1 MRKTKTIWRR
11 KTTVAKSKKAKTY
24 FEDGISL
31 RAIEPG
37 RLYSARIRME
47 PDAHLGGPHENWY
60 WSKSRQIEASSKA
73 RALVEAERYR
83 KELIEGDGGVNLT
96 VAEFARQW
104 QDDRRVQAEATF
116 RSTGIAKPSFRTI
129 ERDESEIK
137 RIEILFPNVT
147 VRNLTPSHIEKVVTK
162 MREDGVSEQTIFK
175 MFKKLKQILKRP
187 AITGC
192 IDYNPC
198 ALVTTVHEPPVNPA
212 TKAHRR
218 IEEDVAAQFIVWLFE
233 QELNGRVVALWLGM
247 TEHIRLGEALALRAC
262 DLDFEKDAIYIR
274 GTLDKRGKIVPAKAG
289 SERAL
294 AMGSFLK
301 GLLLAWIDVQKAEF
315 PHLVKEWH
323 RGRIPCG
330 REWDETAPVCSS
342 HYGTHLNADNFSRW
356 MRALMIER
364 GLGEY
369 TTHEKW
375 LDSRGIMRVKHGGY
389 VGPSYKSLRSFGATY
404 LVGANVDVKTA
415 QAHFGHR
422 RSSTTLE
429 LYAERV
435 PSHEREVAKT
445 MDSFVK
451 AALGDK
457 APQEQSLEV
466 FRETIATVQA
476 SEWPK
481 WVTEL
486 VDAAAAKRQL
496 DCSTKESETRLSI

>member
-1 MRKTKTIWRR
+1 MRGKATNRHGN
-11 KTTVAKSKKAKTY
+11 TTLAKSKKAKTY

-47 PDAHLGGPHENWY
+47 PDAHLGGTHEKWY

-104 QDDRRVQAEATF
+104 QDERKVQAEATL
-116 RSTGIAKPSFRTI
+116 RSTGIAKPSLRTI
-129 ERDESEIK
+129 ERDEAEIK
-137 RIEILFPNVT
+137 RIESLFPNVT
-147 VRNLTPSHIEKVVTK
+147 ARKLTAGHIEKVVTQ
-162 MREDGVSEQTIFK
+162 MRKDGVSEQAIFK

-187 AITGC
+187 AITGH

-198 ALVTTVHEPPVNPA
+198 ALVTTVREPPVNPA
-212 TKAHRR
+212 TKTFRR
-218 IEEDVAAQFIVWLFE
+218 IDEETATEFIAWLFE
-233 QELNGRVVALWLGM
+233 QKLNGRIVALWLGM

-262 DLDFEKDAIYIR
+262 DLDFDHDAIYIR
-274 GTLDKRGKIVPAKAG
+274 GTLDKRGEIVPAKAG

-315 PHLVKEWH
+315 PRLVKEWH
-323 RGRIPCG
+323 GGKVPCG

-342 HYGTHLNADNFSRW
+342 YYGTHINADNFSKW

-369 TTHEKW
+369 TIHEKW
-375 LDSRGIMRVKHGGY
+375 LDSRGIMRVKHRGY

-404 LVGANVDVKTA
+404 LIGANVDVKTA

-429 LYAERV
+429 LYAEKV
-435 PSHEREVAKT
+435 PNHEREVART

-457 APQEQSLEV
+457 APEERSLEA
-466 FRETIATVQA
+466 FRETVTTMEPD
-476 SEWPK
+476 EWPD
-481 WVTEL
+481 WVRELAEL
-486 VDAAAAKRQL
+486 VGGKYI
-496 DCSTKESETRLSI
+496 ET

>member
-1 MRKTKTIWRR
+1 M
-11 KTTVAKSKKAKTY
+11 AKSKQAKTY

-47 PDAHLGGPHENWY
+47 PDAHLGGPHEKWY
-60 WSKSRQIEASSKA
+60 WSKSRQIKATSKA

-83 KELIEGDGGVNLT
+83 KELIDGDGGVNLT

-104 QDDRRVQAEATF
+104 QDERKVQAEATL
-116 RSTGIAKPSFRTI
+116 RSTGIAKPSLRTI
-129 ERDESEIK
+129 ERDEAEIR
-137 RIEILFPNVT
+137 RIECLFPHVT
-147 VRNLTPSHIEKVVTK
+147 VRDLTPGHIEKVVTQ
-162 MREDGVSEQTIFK
+162 MRKDGVSEQTIFK

-187 AITGC
+187 AITGH

-198 ALVTTVHEPPVNPA
+198 MLVTTVHEPPVNPA
-212 TKAHRR
+212 TKDHRR
-218 IEEDVAAQFIVWLFE
+218 IEEDVAAEFIVWLFE
-233 QELNGRVVALWLGM
+233 QKLNGRVVALWLGM

-262 DLDFEKDAIYIR
+262 DLDFDHDAIYIR
-274 GTLDKRGKIVPAKAG
+274 GTLDKHGKIVPAKAG

-301 GLLLAWIDVQKAEF
+301 GLLLAWIEIQKAEF
-315 PHLVKEWH
+315 PHLVQEWH

-330 REWDETAPVCSS
+330 KEWDETAPVCSS
-342 HYGTHLNADNFSRW
+342 YYGTHMNADNFSKW

-369 TTHEKW
+369 TIHEKW
-375 LDSRGIMRVKHGGY
+375 LDSRGIMRVKHRGY

-404 LVGANVDVKTA
+404 LIGANVDVKTA

-429 LYAERV
+429 LYAEKV
-435 PSHEREVAKT
+435 PNHEREVART

-457 APQEQSLEV
+457 APEERSLEA
-466 FRETIATVQA
+466 FRETVTTMEPD
-476 SEWPK
+476 EWPD
-481 WVTEL
+481 WVRELSEL
-486 VDAAAAKRQL
+486 VSGKCVGA
-496 DCSTKESETRLSI
+496 